1 MNRARVALMALAA
14 AAGLVAGCGT
24 TPDSAFYTLKAEAGA
39 GSARESAISIV
50 VGPVTVPEAVDRPEL
65 VVRTTGNRVR
75 IEEFHRWVE
84 PLKAEIPRV
93 IAAQL
98 GRDLDT
104 PNTGTSSDVA
114 IANPDF
120 RVLLDIQRFE
130 SQLGGDATV
139 DALWTVRTRE
149 DKSVTGRTIARESV
163 AGGYESL
170 VAAHRRALATV
181 SRAIAEAIK
190 SLQH

>member
-1 MNRARVALMALAA
+1 MSPARVVLMALIST
-14 AAGLVAGCGT
+14 AGLVAGCGT
-24 TPDSAFYTLKAEAGA
+24 TPDSTFYTLNAEAGA
-39 GSARESAISIV
+39 GSAQKSAVSVV

-65 VVRTTGNRVR
+65 VIRTTGNRVK

-93 IAAQL
+93 VAAQL
-98 GRDLDT
+98 GHDLDT
-104 PNTGTSSDVA
+104 PNTGASSDVA
-114 IANPDF
+114 LTDPDF
-120 RVLLDIQRFE
+120 RVLIDIQRFE

-139 DALWTVRTRE
+139 DALWTVRGRGE
-149 DKSVTGRTIARESV
+149 KRVTGRTLARETA
-163 AGGYESL
+163 AGTYESL

-181 SRAIAEAIK
+181 SRAIADAIQ

>member
-1 MNRARVALMALAA
+1 MNRAGVALMALAA

-24 TPDSAFYTLKAEAGA
+24 TPDSTFYTLNTEAGA
-39 GSARESAISIV
+39 ENAGKSTISIV
-50 VGPVTVPEAVDRPEL
+50 VGPVTVPEAVDRAQL
-65 VVRTTGNRVR
+65 VISATGNRVT
-75 IEEFHRWVE
+75 IEEFHRWAE

-114 IANPDF
+114 IADPDF
-120 RVLLDIQRFE
+120 RVLLDVQRFE

-139 DALWTVRTRE
+139 DALWTVRGRE
-149 DKSVTGRTIARESV
+149 GKRATGRTLARESA
-163 AGGYESL
+163 AGSYGSL